1 MVHRLKIIHLSLW
14 NTTHTGDNM
23 GRQTKFKDGDR
34 HWYAIDV
41 VRQKEYVAGHIFQ
54 RMGCETFIPTE
65 TRYRKRNRYV
75 KAKVEVAYAALP
87 GVVFVG
93 FPRSPDWYR
102 VMRMHL
108 VNGVL
113 SIDAKPRR
121 IDTAEKE
128 WIGYRAGQNDGH
140 LVIEKVRQNRFIKA
154 LHARADVDV
163 SVSSIHV
170 EGKGLLRAPEV
181 QKHMKSKKEFGQG
194 DMVMVSEGPFRFSAG
209 SVIQITGER
218 AKVLLP
224 LFGGETSIDI
234 PLQNLEA
241 A

>member
-1 MVHRLKIIHLSLW
+1 
-14 NTTHTGDNM
+14 M
-23 GRQTKFKDGDR
+23 GRQYGGDAR

-65 TRYRKRNRYV
+65 TRYRKRNRYA
-75 KAKVEVAYAALP
+75 KAKIEVAYAALP

-93 FPRSPDWYR
+93 FPSAPDWYR
-102 VMRMHL
+102 VMSMHL

-113 SIDAKPRR
+113 SYDDHPRR
-121 IDTAEKE
+121 IDPEDKQWVA
-128 WIGYRAGQNDGH
+128 YRSSQNDGY
-140 LVIEKVRQNRFIKA
+140 LVIERVKQNRYIRDLKT
-154 LHARADVDV
+154 RADVDV
-163 SVSSIHV
+163 SAASIHV
-170 EGKGLLRAPEV
+170 EGKGVLRAPAV
-181 QKHMKSKKEFGQG
+181 QKHMKTKREFGEG
-194 DMVMVSEGPFRFSAG
+194 ASVMVSDGPFRFSAG
-209 SVIQITGER
+209 KVIQITGHR

-224 LFGGETSIDI
+224 LFGGETAIDI